1 MTDESRH
8 HVVYHNTEG
17 MGRAFSEGDP
27 FRVLTNKSV
36 APLHESVVWLV
47 VGEGKNPRRFSLG
60 SVFRV
65 TETGDAQTDG
75 FAHFIAGRGHMFDP
89 PIALNDV
96 EWFDGFKQ
104 SLNSFQFGV
113 QPLKDEDR
121 IAALTALT
129 AQAGASV
136 P

>member
-1 MTDESRH
+1 MPNDSRH
-8 HVVYHNTEG
+8 YVAYHNTEG
-17 MGRAFSEGDP
+17 MGRPLAAGDP

-36 APLHESVVWLV
+36 TPLHESVVWLV

-65 TETGDAQTDG
+65 TETGDAQSDG
-75 FAHFIAGRGHMFDP
+75 FAHFAAGRGHLFDP
-89 PIALNDV
+89 PIALNDL
-96 EWFDGFKQ
+96 EWFDDFKQ

-113 QPLKDEDR
+113 QPLKDEQR
-121 IAALTALT
+121 IAALVAL
-129 AQAGASV
+129 AEQAGAIL